1 MTDFEQLK
9 QQIEQYVRT
18 GMTESKRQQLISQAG
33 KIGINPGQLVMLIK
47 NAELELKFATGV
59 SNTEY
64 PTDFGSG
71 FLMETEEPAA
81 ASGFVTETVH
91 ASASPG
97 SGFVTESAAPTAD
110 SEGTQAIIADNAPAP
125 TSTPDASEFTEI
137 KKLDV
142 SGAMSDVYSALHLGR
157 RKVIIKRVKPQFR
170 YNKQYIDLF
179 YKEFDT
185 GYSLENPGIVH
196 FYGKGED
203 ADGPYYYMEFV
214 DGRTL
219 TTFIHV
225 EHNTKEDI
233 INKIV
238 LQLLDALKY
247 MHQKQVFHR
256 DLKPDNIMLTYKGNN
271 VKIIDFG
278 LAAADSLVDNLAKA
292 GTPKYAAPELMNRAM
307 SADQRSDIFSLG
319 VIIIELFTQHSDRR
333 YLHDIPSEK
342 FRAVADKCTMLNPN
356 DRYQSCDEILRVLLA
371 NGSGSNPMPAWLE
384 AKIKEY
390 AADGVITRN
399 ERAVLDKEIIK
410 AGVDKDLAEA
420 IISDEI
426 EKAIARKRKEEL
438 ERRNRLAQT
447 STKLED
453 EGGGG
458 RKFLKTLL
466 LLIVL
471 AAVGTAVYMHFN
483 DGRLPWERQATT
495 SSQDVFARGAIIY
508 TSGNGVNLRKAA
520 SLSKENVI
528 VSLPK
533 NTRLEVIVRDQY
545 DVYAEWVHVKVLD
558 GQYKDKS
565 GFIHKQYLTTVP
577 PVKK

>member
-33 KIGINPGQLVMLIK
+33 RIGINPGQLVMLIK

-59 SNTEY
+59 SNTDY
-64 PTDFGSG
+64 PTDLGSG
-71 FLMETEEPAA
+71 FMMEPE
-81 ASGFVTETVH
+81 
-91 ASASPG
+91 SPG
-97 SGFVTESAAPTAD
+97 SGFIVENDPYAPKD
-110 SEGTQAIIADNAPAP
+110 SEGTQALVAEDAPAP
-125 TSTPDASEFTEI
+125 ALTSAPDSSEFTEI
-137 KKLDV
+137 KKLDDQ
-142 SGAMSDVYSALHLGR
+142 GAMSDVYSALHLGR
-157 RKVIIKRVKPQFR
+157 RKVIIKRIKPQYR
-170 YNKQYIDLF
+170 YNSQYIDLF

-185 GYSLENPGIVH
+185 GYSLENPGVVH

-203 ADGPYYYMEFV
+203 AEGPYYYMEYV

-219 TTFIHV
+219 HDFIHV
-225 EHNTKEDI
+225 EQNTKEDV

-256 DLKPDNIMLTYKGNN
+256 DLKPENIMLTYKGNN

-292 GTPKYAAPELMNRAM
+292 GTPKYAAPELMNRATD
-307 SADQRSDIFSLG
+307 ADQRSDIYALG
-319 VIIIELFTQHSDRR
+319 IIIIEMFTRHPDRR
-333 YLHDIPSEK
+333 YLSQMQSEK
-342 FRAVADKCTMLNPN
+342 FRQVADKCTMLNPN

-371 NGSGSNPMPAWLE
+371 SGNSNPMPPWLE

-399 ERAVLDKEIIK
+399 ERAVLDKEIAK
-410 AGVDKDLAEA
+410 AGVDRDLAEA

-426 EKAIARKRKEEL
+426 EKAISRKRKEEL
-438 ERRNRLAQT
+438 DRRNRMSQT

-458 RKFLKTLL
+458 RKFVKILI

-471 AAVGTAVYMHFN
+471 AAVGTVLYMYYDKGHW
-483 DGRLPWERQATT
+483 PWEQPTT
-495 SSQDVFARGAIIY
+495 SQQGNSNDNYFAPGQIVY
-508 TSGNGVNLRKAA
+508 TTTNVNLRMLADKD
-520 SLSKENVI
+520 SKLLMTVAKNKPVEV
-528 VSLPK
+528 VSDGYFWV
-533 NTRLEVIVRDQY
+533 EVRVDNKRGY
-545 DVYAEWVHVKVLD
+545 MA
-558 GQYKDKS
+558 
-565 GFIHKQYLTTVP
+565 KQYLSHTQT
-577 PVKK
+577 K

>member
-33 KIGINPGQLVMLIK
+33 RIGINPGQLVMLIK

-59 SNTEY
+59 SNTDY
-64 PTDFGSG
+64 PTDLGSG
-71 FLMETEEPAA
+71 FMMEPE
-81 ASGFVTETVH
+81 
-91 ASASPG
+91 SPG
-97 SGFVTESAAPTAD
+97 SGFIVENDPYAPKD
-110 SEGTQAIIADNAPAP
+110 SEGTQALVAEDAPAP
-125 TSTPDASEFTEI
+125 ALTSAPDSSEFTEI
-137 KKLDV
+137 KKLEDQ
-142 SGAMSDVYSALHLGR
+142 GAMSDVYSALHLGR
-157 RKVIIKRVKPQFR
+157 RKVIIKRIKPQYR
-170 YNKQYIDLF
+170 YNSQYIDLF

-185 GYSLENPGIVH
+185 GYSLENPGVVH

-203 ADGPYYYMEFV
+203 AEGPYYYMEYV

-219 TTFIHV
+219 HDFIHV
-225 EHNTKEDI
+225 EQNTKEDV

-256 DLKPDNIMLTYKGNN
+256 DLKPENIMLTYKGNN

-292 GTPKYAAPELMNRAM
+292 GTPKYAAPELMNRATD
-307 SADQRSDIFSLG
+307 ADQRSDIYALG
-319 VIIIELFTQHSDRR
+319 IIIIEMFTRHPDRR
-333 YLHDIPSEK
+333 YLNQMQSEK
-342 FRAVADKCTMLNPN
+342 FRQVADKCTMLNPN

-371 NGSGSNPMPAWLE
+371 SGNSNPMPPWLE

-399 ERAVLDKEIIK
+399 ERAVLDKEIAK
-410 AGVDKDLAEA
+410 AGVDRDLAEA

-426 EKAIARKRKEEL
+426 EKAISRKRKEEL
-438 ERRNRLAQT
+438 DRRNRMSQT

-458 RKFLKTLL
+458 RKFVKILI

-471 AAVGTAVYMHFN
+471 AAVGTVLYMYYDKGHW
-483 DGRLPWERQATT
+483 PWEQPTT
-495 SSQDVFARGAIIY
+495 SQQGNSNDNYFAPGQIVY
-508 TSGNGVNLRKAA
+508 TTTNVNLRMLADKD
-520 SLSKENVI
+520 SKLLMTVAKNKPVEV
-528 VSLPK
+528 VSDGYFWV
-533 NTRLEVIVRDQY
+533 EVRVDNKRGY
-545 DVYAEWVHVKVLD
+545 MA
-558 GQYKDKS
+558 
-565 GFIHKQYLTTVP
+565 KQYLSHTQT
-577 PVKK
+577 K

>member
-33 KIGINPGQLVMLIK
+33 RIGINPGQLVMLIK

-59 SNTEY
+59 SNTDY
-64 PTDFGSG
+64 PTDLGSG
-71 FLMETEEPAA
+71 FMMEPE
-81 ASGFVTETVH
+81 
-91 ASASPG
+91 SPG
-97 SGFVTESAAPTAD
+97 SGFIVESDPYAPKD
-110 SEGTQAIIADNAPAP
+110 SEGTQALVAEDAPAP
-125 TSTPDASEFTEI
+125 ALTSAPDSSEFTEI
-137 KKLDV
+137 KKLEDQ
-142 SGAMSDVYSALHLGR
+142 GAMSDVYSALHLGR
-157 RKVIIKRVKPQFR
+157 RKVIIKRIKPQYR
-170 YNKQYIDLF
+170 YNSQYIDLF

-185 GYSLENPGIVH
+185 GYSLENPGVVH

-203 ADGPYYYMEFV
+203 AEGPYYYMEYV

-219 TTFIHV
+219 HDFIHV
-225 EHNTKEDI
+225 EQNTKEDV

-256 DLKPDNIMLTYKGNN
+256 DLKPENIMLTYKGNN

-292 GTPKYAAPELMNRAM
+292 GTPKYAAPELMNRATD
-307 SADQRSDIFSLG
+307 ADQRSDIYALG
-319 VIIIELFTQHSDRR
+319 IIIIEMFTRHPDRR
-333 YLHDIPSEK
+333 YLSQMQSEK
-342 FRAVADKCTMLNPN
+342 FRQVADKCTMLNPN

-371 NGSGSNPMPAWLE
+371 SGNSNPMPPWLE

-399 ERAVLDKEIIK
+399 ERAVLDKEIAK
-410 AGVDKDLAEA
+410 AGVDRDLAEA

-426 EKAIARKRKEEL
+426 EKAISRKRKEEL
-438 ERRNRLAQT
+438 DRRNRMSQT

-458 RKFLKTLL
+458 RKFVKILI

-471 AAVGTAVYMHFN
+471 AAVGTVLYMYYDKGHW
-483 DGRLPWERQATT
+483 PWEQPTT
-495 SSQDVFARGAIIY
+495 SQQGNSNDNYFAPGQIVY
-508 TSGNGVNLRKAA
+508 TTTNVNLRMLADKD
-520 SLSKENVI
+520 SKLLMTVAKNKPVEV
-528 VSLPK
+528 VSDGYFWV
-533 NTRLEVIVRDQY
+533 EVRVDNKRGY
-545 DVYAEWVHVKVLD
+545 MA
-558 GQYKDKS
+558 
-565 GFIHKQYLTTVP
+565 KQYLSHTQT
-577 PVKK
+577 K

>member
-9 QQIEQYVRT
+9 QHIEQYVRT
-18 GMTESKRQQLISQAG
+18 GMTETKRQQLINQAG

-64 PTDFGSG
+64 PDDLGSG
-71 FLMETEEPAA
+71 FLMEQE
-81 ASGFVTETVH
+81 
-91 ASASPG
+91 SPG
-97 SGFVTESAAPTAD
+97 SGFIAEDDNFKPD
-110 SEGTQAIIADNAPAP
+110 SEDTQAIMAEGAAAPVSA
-125 TSTPDASEFTEI
+125 PDASEFSEI

-157 RKVIIKRVKPQFR
+157 RKVIIKRIKPQYR

-185 GYSLENPGIVH
+185 GYSLENSGIVH

-203 ADGPYYYMEFV
+203 AEGPYYYMEYV

-219 TTFIHV
+219 HDFIHV
-225 EHNTKEDI
+225 EQNTKEDV

-292 GTPKYAAPELMNRAM
+292 GTPKYAAPELMNRATD
-307 SADQRSDIFSLG
+307 ADQRSDIYALG
-319 VIIIELFTQHSDRR
+319 IIIIEMFTQHPDRR
-333 YLHDIPSEK
+333 YLSQLTSEK
-342 FRAVADKCTMLNPN
+342 FRQVADKCTMLNPN

-371 NGSGSNPMPAWLE
+371 SGGNSNPMPPWLE

-399 ERAVLDKEIIK
+399 ERAVLDKEIAK
-410 AGVDKDLAEA
+410 AGVDRDLAEA

-426 EKAIARKRKEEL
+426 EKAISRKRKEEL
-438 ERRNRLAQT
+438 DRRNRLANT
-447 STKLED
+447 ATTLKD

-458 RKFLKTLL
+458 RRFVKILV

-471 AAVGTAVYMHFN
+471 AALGTAAYMYFN
-483 DGRLPWERQATT
+483 DGKLPWEQQPASQQTAQPDDSFSPGQIVYTTT
-495 SSQDVFARGAIIY
+495 S
-508 TSGNGVNLRKAA
+508 VNLRMLA
-520 SLSKENVI
+520 SKESKLLMTV
-528 VSLPK
+528 PK
-533 NTRLEVIVRDQY
+533 NKPVEVISDGY
-545 DVYAEWVHVKVLD
+545 FWVEVKVD
-558 GQYKDKS
+558 NKRGYMA
-565 GFIHKQYLTTVP
+565 KQYLSHTLQQ
-577 PVKK
+577 

>member
-59 SNTEY
+59 SNTDY
-64 PTDFGSG
+64 PTDLGSG
-71 FLMETEEPAA
+71 FMMEQD
-81 ASGFVTETVH
+81 
-91 ASASPG
+91 SPG
-97 SGFVTESAAPTAD
+97 SGFIVEGDPYAPQD
-110 SEGTQAIIADNAPAP
+110 SEGTQALVAEDAPAP
-125 TSTPDASEFTEI
+125 VSANDSSEFSEI
-137 KKLDV
+137 NKLEV

-157 RKVIIKRVKPQFR
+157 RKVIIKRIKPQFR

-185 GYSLENPGIVH
+185 GYSLENPAIVH

-203 ADGPYYYMEFV
+203 AEGPYYYMEYV

-219 TTFIHV
+219 HDFIHV
-225 EHNTKEDI
+225 EQNPKEDI

-256 DLKPDNIMLTYKGNN
+256 DLKPENIMLTYKGNN

-292 GTPKYAAPELMNRAM
+292 GTPKYAAPELMNRATD
-307 SADQRSDIFSLG
+307 ADQRSDIYALG
-319 VIIIELFTQHSDRR
+319 VIIIEMFTQHPDRR
-333 YLHDIPSEK
+333 YLSQVPSEK
-342 FRAVADKCTMLNPN
+342 FRKVADRCTMLNPN
-356 DRYQSCDEILRVLLA
+356 DRYQSCDEILRELLG
-371 NGSGSNPMPAWLE
+371 NGGNSNPMPQWLE

-399 ERAVLDKEIIK
+399 ERAVLDKEIAK
-410 AGVDKDLAEA
+410 AGVDRDLAEA

-426 EKAIARKRKEEL
+426 EKAISRKRKEEL
-438 ERRNRLAQT
+438 DRRNRMSQT
-447 STKLED
+447 STLDD

-458 RKFLKTLL
+458 RKFVKILL
-466 LLIVL
+466 LLIIL
-471 AAVGTAVYMHFN
+471 AALGTVAYMYY
-483 DGRLPWERQATT
+483 DTGRWPWERSAQ
-495 SSQDVFARGAIIY
+495 SSDDGQQQVFARGAIIY
-508 TSGNGVNLRKAA
+508 TSGSGVNLRKSAA
-520 SLSKENVI
+520 LGKENI
-528 VSLPK
+528 IASLPK

-545 DVYAEWVHVKVLD
+545 DIYADWVHVKVLD
-558 GQYKDKS
+558 GQFKDKS
-565 GFIHKQYLTTVP
+565 GFINKEYLTTVP
-577 PVKK
+577 PVKR

>member
-33 KIGINPGQLVMLIK
+33 RIGINPGQLVMLIK

-59 SNTEY
+59 SNTDY
-64 PTDFGSG
+64 PTDLGSG
-71 FLMETEEPAA
+71 FMMEPE
-81 ASGFVTETVH
+81 
-91 ASASPG
+91 SPG
-97 SGFVTESAAPTAD
+97 SGFIVDNDPYAPKD
-110 SEGTQAIIADNAPAP
+110 SEGTQALVAEDAPAP
-125 TSTPDASEFTEI
+125 ALTSAPDSSEFTEI
-137 KKLDV
+137 KKLEDQ
-142 SGAMSDVYSALHLGR
+142 GAMSDVYSALHLGR
-157 RKVIIKRVKPQFR
+157 RKVIIKRIKPQYR
-170 YNKQYIDLF
+170 YNSQYIDLF

-185 GYSLENPGIVH
+185 GYSLENPGVVH

-203 ADGPYYYMEFV
+203 AEGPYYYMEYV

-219 TTFIHV
+219 HDFIHV
-225 EHNTKEDI
+225 EQNTKEDV

-256 DLKPDNIMLTYKGNN
+256 DLKPENIMLTYKGNN

-292 GTPKYAAPELMNRAM
+292 GTPKYAAPELMNRATD
-307 SADQRSDIFSLG
+307 ADQRSDIYALG
-319 VIIIELFTQHSDRR
+319 IIIIEMFTRHPDRR
-333 YLHDIPSEK
+333 YLSQMQSEK
-342 FRAVADKCTMLNPN
+342 FRQVADKCTMLNPN

-371 NGSGSNPMPAWLE
+371 SGNSNPMPPWLE

-399 ERAVLDKEIIK
+399 ERAVLDKEIAK
-410 AGVDKDLAEA
+410 AGVDRDLAEA

-426 EKAIARKRKEEL
+426 EKAISRKRKEEL
-438 ERRNRLAQT
+438 DRRNRLSQT

-458 RKFLKTLL
+458 RKFVKILI

-471 AAVGTAVYMHFN
+471 AAVGTVLYMYYDKGHW
-483 DGRLPWERQATT
+483 PWEQPTT
-495 SSQDVFARGAIIY
+495 SQQGNSNDNYFAPGQIVY
-508 TSGNGVNLRKAA
+508 TTTNVNLRMLADKD
-520 SLSKENVI
+520 SKLLMTVAKNKPVEV
-528 VSLPK
+528 VSDGYFWV
-533 NTRLEVIVRDQY
+533 EVRVDNKRGY
-545 DVYAEWVHVKVLD
+545 MA
-558 GQYKDKS
+558 
-565 GFIHKQYLTTVP
+565 KQYLSHTQT
-577 PVKK
+577 K

>member
-59 SNTEY
+59 SNTAY
-64 PTDFGSG
+64 PEDLGSG
-71 FLMETEEPAA
+71 FLMEQE
-81 ASGFVTETVH
+81 
-91 ASASPG
+91 SPG
-97 SGFVTESAAPTAD
+97 SGFITDDYAPAD
-110 SEGTQAIIADNAPAP
+110 TEGTQAIMSETAQPPA
-125 TSTPDASEFTEI
+125 TTPDASEFTEI
-137 KKLDV
+137 KKLEDQ
-142 SGAMSDVYSALHLGR
+142 GAMSDVYSALHLGR
-157 RKVIIKRVKPQFR
+157 RKVIIKRIKPQYR
-170 YNKQYIDLF
+170 YNNQYIDLF

-185 GYSLENPGIVH
+185 GYSLENPGVVH

-203 ADGPYYYMEFV
+203 AEGPYYYMEYV

-219 TTFIHV
+219 HDFIHV
-225 EHNTKEDI
+225 EQNTKEEI

-256 DLKPDNIMLTYKGNN
+256 DLKPENIMLTYKGNN

-292 GTPKYAAPELMNRAM
+292 GTPKYAAPELMNRATD
-307 SADQRSDIFSLG
+307 ADQRSDIYALG
-319 VIIIELFTQHSDRR
+319 IIIIEMFTQHPDRR
-333 YLHDIPSEK
+333 YLSQMQSDK
-342 FRAVADKCTMLNPN
+342 FRQVADKCTMLNPN

-371 NGSGSNPMPAWLE
+371 SGNNNPMPPWLE

-399 ERAVLDKEIIK
+399 ERAVLDKEIAK
-410 AGVDKDLAEA
+410 AGVDRDLAEA

-426 EKAIARKRKEEL
+426 EKAISRKRKEEL
-438 ERRNRLAQT
+438 DRRNRLAQAST
-447 STKLED
+447 TKLED

-458 RKFLKTLL
+458 RKFVKILI

-471 AAVGTAVYMHFN
+471 AALGTVGYMYYNTGHW
-483 DGRLPWERQATT
+483 PWEQTSTSQQGGDSPDDYFAPGQIVYTT
-495 SSQDVFARGAIIY
+495 
-508 TSGNGVNLRKAA
+508 TNVNLRMLADKE
-520 SLSKENVI
+520 SKLLMTVAKNKPVEV
-528 VSLPK
+528 VSDGYFWV
-533 NTRLEVIVRDQY
+533 EVRVDNKRGY
-545 DVYAEWVHVKVLD
+545 MA
-558 GQYKDKS
+558 
-565 GFIHKQYLTTVP
+565 KQYLSHTQT
-577 PVKK
+577 K

>member
-33 KIGINPGQLVMLIK
+33 RIGINPGQLVMLIK

-59 SNTEY
+59 SNNDY
-64 PTDFGSG
+64 PTDLGSG
-71 FLMETEEPAA
+71 FMMEPE
-81 ASGFVTETVH
+81 
-91 ASASPG
+91 SPG
-97 SGFVTESAAPTAD
+97 SGFIVENDPYAPKD
-110 SEGTQAIIADNAPAP
+110 SEGTQALVAEDAPAP

-137 KKLDV
+137 KKLDEQ
-142 SGAMSDVYSALHLGR
+142 GAMSDVYSALHLGR
-157 RKVIIKRVKPQFR
+157 RKVIIKRIKPQYR
-170 YNKQYIDLF
+170 YNSQYIDLF

-185 GYSLENPGIVH
+185 GYSLENPGVVH

-203 ADGPYYYMEFV
+203 AEGPYYYMEYV

-219 TTFIHV
+219 HDFIHV
-225 EHNTKEDI
+225 EQNTKEDI

-256 DLKPDNIMLTYKGNN
+256 DLKPENIMLTYKGNN

-292 GTPKYAAPELMNRAM
+292 GTPKYAAPELMNRATD
-307 SADQRSDIFSLG
+307 ADQRSDIYALG
-319 VIIIELFTQHSDRR
+319 VIIIEMFTQHPDRR
-333 YLHDIPSEK
+333 YLSQIQSEK
-342 FRAVADKCTMLNPN
+342 YRQVADKCTMLNPN

-371 NGSGSNPMPAWLE
+371 AGNSNPMPPWLE

-399 ERAVLDKEIIK
+399 ERAVLDKEIAK
-410 AGVDKDLAEA
+410 AGVDRDLAEA

-426 EKAIARKRKEEL
+426 EKAISRKRKEEL
-438 ERRNRLAQT
+438 DRRNRLAKT
-447 STKLED
+447 SATTLED

-458 RKFLKTLL
+458 KFIKI
-466 LLIVL
+466 LIILIIL
-471 AAVGTAVYMHFN
+471 AALGTVAYMRYN
-483 DGRLPWERQATT
+483 SGQWPWGGN
-495 SSQDVFARGAIIY
+495 SSTQTESQQDVYPRGAIIY
-508 TSGNGVNLRKAA
+508 TNGSGVNLREGA
-520 SLSKENVI
+520 SLGSKI
-528 VSLPK
+528 IISLPK
-533 NTRLEVIVRDQY
+533 NTCLEVIVRDQN
-545 DVYAEWVHVKVLD
+545 DVYKDWVHVKVMD
-558 GQYKDKS
+558 GQYKGKS
-565 GFIHKQYLTTVP
+565 GFISKQYLTTVP

>member
-18 GMTESKRQQLISQAG
+18 GMTEVKRQQLIAQAG
-33 KIGINPGQLVMLIK
+33 RIGINPGQLVMLIK

-64 PTDFGSG
+64 PSDFGSG
-71 FLMETEEPAA
+71 FLMAEETPAG
-81 ASGFVTETVH
+81 SGFVSDT
-91 ASASPG
+91 PG
-97 SGFVTESAAPTAD
+97 SGFVSDNYAQPD
-110 SEGTQAIIADNAPAP
+110 SECTQAIMVDNVPVP
-125 TSTPDASEFTEI
+125 TTTPDASEFTEI

-157 RKVIIKRVKPQFR
+157 RKVIIKRIKPQYR
-170 YNKQYIDLF
+170 YNNQYIELF

-203 ADGPYYYMEFV
+203 AEGPYYYMEYV

-219 TTFIHV
+219 HDFIHV
-225 EHNTKEDI
+225 EQNDKEDV

-256 DLKPDNIMLTYKGNN
+256 DLKPDNIMLTYKGDN

-292 GTPKYAAPELMNRAM
+292 GTPKYAAPELMNRAT

-319 VIIIELFTQHSDRR
+319 VIIVEMFTKHSDRR
-333 YLHDIPSEK
+333 YLHEIPNEK
-342 FRAVADKCTMLNPN
+342 YRAVADKCTMLNPD

-371 NGSGSNPMPAWLE
+371 GGGNSNPMPPWLE

-399 ERAVLDKEIIK
+399 ERAVLDKEIAK
-410 AGVDKDLAEA
+410 AGVDRDLADA
-420 IISDEI
+420 VISDEV
-426 EKAIARKRKEEL
+426 EKAIARRRKEEL
-438 ERRNRLAQT
+438 DRRNRLAQT
-447 STKLED
+447 STNLKD
-453 EGGGG
+453 EGSG
-458 RKFLKTLL
+458 RRFIKTLL
-466 LLIVL
+466 LLIIL
-471 AAVGTAVYMHFN
+471 AALTTAAYMHFN
-483 DGRLPWERQATT
+483 DGYLPWESAPKHSVSTNQE
-495 SSQDVFARGAIIY
+495 VFARGSIAY
-508 TSGNGVNLRKAA
+508 TTGSDVRLRKDAYINDNNIIA
-520 SLSKENVI
+520 H
-528 VSLPK
+528 LPK
-533 NTRLEVIVRDQY
+533 NTQLEVVVRDQY
-545 DVYAEWVHVKVLD
+545 DIYAEWVHVKVLN
-558 GQYKDKS
+558 GQYS
-565 GFIHKQYLTTVP
+565 GKEGFVHKQYLTSVP
-577 PVKK
+577 PVKR

>member
-33 KIGINPGQLVMLIK
+33 RIGINPGQLVMLIK

-59 SNTEY
+59 SNTDY
-64 PTDFGSG
+64 PTDLGSG
-71 FLMETEEPAA
+71 FMMEPE
-81 ASGFVTETVH
+81 
-91 ASASPG
+91 SPG
-97 SGFVTESAAPTAD
+97 SGFIVENDPYAPKD
-110 SEGTQAIIADNAPAP
+110 SEGTQALVAEDAPAP
-125 TSTPDASEFTEI
+125 ALTSAPDSSEFTEI
-137 KKLDV
+137 KKLEDQ
-142 SGAMSDVYSALHLGR
+142 GAMSDVYSALHLGR
-157 RKVIIKRVKPQFR
+157 RKVIIKRIKPQYR
-170 YNKQYIDLF
+170 YNSQYIDLF

-185 GYSLENPGIVH
+185 GYSLENPGVVH

-203 ADGPYYYMEFV
+203 AEGPYYYMEYV

-219 TTFIHV
+219 HDFIHV
-225 EHNTKEDI
+225 EQNTKEDV

-256 DLKPDNIMLTYKGNN
+256 DLKPENIMLTYKGNN

-292 GTPKYAAPELMNRAM
+292 GTPKYAAPELMNRATD
-307 SADQRSDIFSLG
+307 ADQRSDIYALG
-319 VIIIELFTQHSDRR
+319 IIIIEMFTRHPDRR
-333 YLHDIPSEK
+333 YLSQMQSEK
-342 FRAVADKCTMLNPN
+342 FRQVADKCTMLNPN

-371 NGSGSNPMPAWLE
+371 SGNSNPMPPWLE

-399 ERAVLDKEIIK
+399 ERAVLDKEIAK
-410 AGVDKDLAEA
+410 AGVDRDLAEA

-426 EKAIARKRKEEL
+426 EKAISRKRKEEL
-438 ERRNRLAQT
+438 DRRNRLSQT

-458 RKFLKTLL
+458 RKFVKILI

-471 AAVGTAVYMHFN
+471 AAVGTVLYMYYDKGHW
-483 DGRLPWERQATT
+483 PWEQPTT
-495 SSQDVFARGAIIY
+495 SQQGNSNDNYFAPGQIVY
-508 TSGNGVNLRKAA
+508 TTTNVNLRMLADKD
-520 SLSKENVI
+520 SKLLMTVAKNKPVEV
-528 VSLPK
+528 VSDGYFWV
-533 NTRLEVIVRDQY
+533 EVRVDNKRGY
-545 DVYAEWVHVKVLD
+545 MA
-558 GQYKDKS
+558 
-565 GFIHKQYLTTVP
+565 KQYLSHTQT
-577 PVKK
+577 K

>member
-9 QQIEQYVRT
+9 QHIEQYVRT
-18 GMTESKRQQLISQAG
+18 GMTETKRQQLINQAG

-64 PTDFGSG
+64 PDDLGSG
-71 FLMETEEPAA
+71 FLMEQE
-81 ASGFVTETVH
+81 
-91 ASASPG
+91 SPG
-97 SGFVTESAAPTAD
+97 SGFIAEDDNFKPD
-110 SEGTQAIIADNAPAP
+110 SEDTQAIMAEGVAAPVSA
-125 TSTPDASEFTEI
+125 PDASEFSEI

-157 RKVIIKRVKPQFR
+157 RKVIIKRIKPQYR

-185 GYSLENPGIVH
+185 GYSLENSGIVH

-203 ADGPYYYMEFV
+203 AEGPYYYMEYV

-219 TTFIHV
+219 HDFIHV
-225 EHNTKEDI
+225 EQNTKEDV

-292 GTPKYAAPELMNRAM
+292 GTPKYAAPELMNRATD
-307 SADQRSDIFSLG
+307 ADQRSDIYALG
-319 VIIIELFTQHSDRR
+319 IIIIEMFTQHPDRR
-333 YLHDIPSEK
+333 YLSQLTSEK
-342 FRAVADKCTMLNPN
+342 FRQVADKCTMLNPN

-371 NGSGSNPMPAWLE
+371 SGGNSNPMPQWLE

-399 ERAVLDKEIIK
+399 ERAVLDKEIAK
-410 AGVDKDLAEA
+410 AGVDRDLAEA

-426 EKAIARKRKEEL
+426 EKAISRKRKEEL
-438 ERRNRLAQT
+438 DRRNRLANT
-447 STKLED
+447 ATTLKD

-458 RKFLKTLL
+458 RRFVKILV

-471 AAVGTAVYMHFN
+471 AALGTAAYMYFN
-483 DGRLPWERQATT
+483 DGKLPWEQQPASQQTAQPDDSFLPGQIVYTTT
-495 SSQDVFARGAIIY
+495 S
-508 TSGNGVNLRKAA
+508 VNLRMLA
-520 SLSKENVI
+520 SKESKLLMTV
-528 VSLPK
+528 PK
-533 NTRLEVIVRDQY
+533 NKPVEVISDGY
-545 DVYAEWVHVKVLD
+545 FWVEVKVD
-558 GQYKDKS
+558 NKRGYMA
-565 GFIHKQYLTTVP
+565 KQYLSHTLQQ
-577 PVKK
+577 

>member
-18 GMTESKRQQLISQAG
+18 GMTETKRQQLINQAG

-64 PTDFGSG
+64 PDDLGSG
-71 FLMETEEPAA
+71 FLMEQE
-81 ASGFVTETVH
+81 
-91 ASASPG
+91 SPG
-97 SGFVTESAAPTAD
+97 SGFIAEDDNFKPD
-110 SEGTQAIIADNAPAP
+110 SEDTQAIMAEGVAAPVSA
-125 TSTPDASEFTEI
+125 PDASEFSEI

-157 RKVIIKRVKPQFR
+157 RKVIIKRIKPQYR

-185 GYSLENPGIVH
+185 GYSLENSGIVH

-203 ADGPYYYMEFV
+203 AEGPYYYMEYV

-219 TTFIHV
+219 HDFIHV
-225 EHNTKEDI
+225 EQNTKEDV

-292 GTPKYAAPELMNRAM
+292 GTPKYAAPELMNRATD
-307 SADQRSDIFSLG
+307 ADQRSDIYALG
-319 VIIIELFTQHSDRR
+319 IIIIEMFTQHPDRR
-333 YLHDIPSEK
+333 YLSQLTSEK
-342 FRAVADKCTMLNPN
+342 FRQVADKCTMLNPN

-371 NGSGSNPMPAWLE
+371 SGGNSNPMPPWLE

-399 ERAVLDKEIIK
+399 ERAVLDKEIAK
-410 AGVDKDLAEA
+410 AGVDRDLAEA

-426 EKAIARKRKEEL
+426 EKAISRKRKEEL
-438 ERRNRLAQT
+438 DRRNRLANT
-447 STKLED
+447 ATTLKD

-458 RKFLKTLL
+458 RRFVKILV

-471 AAVGTAVYMHFN
+471 AALGTAAYMYFN
-483 DGRLPWERQATT
+483 DGKLPWEQQPASQQTAQPDDSFSPGQIVYTTT
-495 SSQDVFARGAIIY
+495 S
-508 TSGNGVNLRKAA
+508 VNLRMLA
-520 SLSKENVI
+520 SKESKLLMTV
-528 VSLPK
+528 PK
-533 NTRLEVIVRDQY
+533 NKPVEVISDGY
-545 DVYAEWVHVKVLD
+545 FWVEVKVD
-558 GQYKDKS
+558 NKRGYMA
-565 GFIHKQYLTTVP
+565 KQYLSHTLQQ
-577 PVKK
+577 

>member
-33 KIGINPGQLVMLIK
+33 RIGINPGQLVMLIK

-59 SNTEY
+59 SNTDY
-64 PTDFGSG
+64 PTDLGSG
-71 FLMETEEPAA
+71 FMMEPE
-81 ASGFVTETVH
+81 
-91 ASASPG
+91 SPG
-97 SGFVTESAAPTAD
+97 SGFIVENDPYAPKD
-110 SEGTQAIIADNAPAP
+110 SEGTQALVAEDAPAP
-125 TSTPDASEFTEI
+125 ALTSAPDSSEFTEI
-137 KKLDV
+137 KKLEDQ
-142 SGAMSDVYSALHLGR
+142 GAMSDVYSALHLGR
-157 RKVIIKRVKPQFR
+157 RKVIIKRIKPQYR
-170 YNKQYIDLF
+170 YNSQYIDLF

-185 GYSLENPGIVH
+185 GYSLENPGVVH

-203 ADGPYYYMEFV
+203 AEGPYYYMEYV

-219 TTFIHV
+219 HDFIHV
-225 EHNTKEDI
+225 EQNTKEDV

-256 DLKPDNIMLTYKGNN
+256 DLKPENIMLTYKGNN

-292 GTPKYAAPELMNRAM
+292 GTPKYAAPELMNRATD
-307 SADQRSDIFSLG
+307 ADQRSDIYALG
-319 VIIIELFTQHSDRR
+319 IIIIEMFTRHPDRR
-333 YLHDIPSEK
+333 YLSQMQSEK
-342 FRAVADKCTMLNPN
+342 FRQVADKCTMLNPN

-371 NGSGSNPMPAWLE
+371 SGNSNPMPPWLE

-399 ERAVLDKEIIK
+399 ERAVLDKEIAK
-410 AGVDKDLAEA
+410 AGVDRDLAEA

-426 EKAIARKRKEEL
+426 EKAISRKRKEEL
-438 ERRNRLAQT
+438 DRRNRMSQT

-458 RKFLKTLL
+458 RKFVKILI

-471 AAVGTAVYMHFN
+471 AAVGTVLYMYYDKGHW
-483 DGRLPWERQATT
+483 PWEQPTT
-495 SSQDVFARGAIIY
+495 SQQGNSNDNYFAPGQIVY
-508 TSGNGVNLRKAA
+508 TTTNVNLRMLADKD
-520 SLSKENVI
+520 SKLLMTVAKNKPVEV
-528 VSLPK
+528 VSDGYFWV
-533 NTRLEVIVRDQY
+533 EVRVDNKRGY
-545 DVYAEWVHVKVLD
+545 MA
-558 GQYKDKS
+558 
-565 GFIHKQYLTTVP
+565 KQYLSHTQT
-577 PVKK
+577 K

>member
-1 MTDFEQLK
+1 
-9 QQIEQYVRT
+9 
-18 GMTESKRQQLISQAG
+18 MTETKRQQLINQAG

-64 PTDFGSG
+64 PDDLGSG
-71 FLMETEEPAA
+71 FLMEQE
-81 ASGFVTETVH
+81 
-91 ASASPG
+91 SPG
-97 SGFVTESAAPTAD
+97 SGFIAEDDNFKPD
-110 SEGTQAIIADNAPAP
+110 SEDTQAIMAEGAAAPVSA
-125 TSTPDASEFTEI
+125 PDASEFSEI

-157 RKVIIKRVKPQFR
+157 RKVIIKRIKPQYR

-185 GYSLENPGIVH
+185 GYSLENSGIVH

-203 ADGPYYYMEFV
+203 AEGPYYYMEYV

-219 TTFIHV
+219 HDFIHV
-225 EHNTKEDI
+225 EQNTKEDV

-292 GTPKYAAPELMNRAM
+292 GTPKYAAPELMNRATD
-307 SADQRSDIFSLG
+307 ADQRSDIYALG
-319 VIIIELFTQHSDRR
+319 IIIIEMFTQHPDRR
-333 YLHDIPSEK
+333 YLSQLTSEK
-342 FRAVADKCTMLNPN
+342 FRQVADKCTMLNPN

-371 NGSGSNPMPAWLE
+371 SGGNSNPMPPWLE

-399 ERAVLDKEIIK
+399 ERAVLDKEIAK
-410 AGVDKDLAEA
+410 AGVDRDLAEA

-426 EKAIARKRKEEL
+426 EKAISRKRKEEL
-438 ERRNRLAQT
+438 DRRNRLANT
-447 STKLED
+447 ATTLKD

-458 RKFLKTLL
+458 RRFVKILV

-471 AAVGTAVYMHFN
+471 AALGTAAYMYFN
-483 DGRLPWERQATT
+483 DGKLPWEQQPASQQTAQPDDSFSPGQIVYTTT
-495 SSQDVFARGAIIY
+495 S
-508 TSGNGVNLRKAA
+508 VNLRMLA
-520 SLSKENVI
+520 SKESKLLMTV
-528 VSLPK
+528 PK
-533 NTRLEVIVRDQY
+533 NKPVEVISDGY
-545 DVYAEWVHVKVLD
+545 FWVEVKVD
-558 GQYKDKS
+558 NKRGYMA
-565 GFIHKQYLTTVP
+565 KQYLSHTLQQ
-577 PVKK
+577 

>member
-9 QQIEQYVRT
+9 QHIEQYVRT
-18 GMTESKRQQLISQAG
+18 GMTETKRQQLISQAG

-64 PTDFGSG
+64 PDDLGSG
-71 FLMETEEPAA
+71 FLMEQE
-81 ASGFVTETVH
+81 
-91 ASASPG
+91 SPG
-97 SGFVTESAAPTAD
+97 SGFVTEEDNFKPD
-110 SEGTQAIIADNAPAP
+110 SEDTQAIMSEEAAAPV
-125 TSTPDASEFTEI
+125 STPDVSEFSEI

-142 SGAMSDVYSALHLGR
+142 AGAMSDVYSALHLGR
-157 RKVIIKRVKPQFR
+157 RKVIIKRIKPQYR

-203 ADGPYYYMEFV
+203 ADGPYYYMEYV

-219 TTFIHV
+219 HDFIHV
-225 EHNTKEDI
+225 EQNTKEDV

-292 GTPKYAAPELMNRAM
+292 GTPKYAAPELMNRATDV
-307 SADQRSDIFSLG
+307 DQRSDIYALG
-319 VIIIELFTQHSDRR
+319 IIIIEMFTQHPDRR
-333 YLHDIPSEK
+333 YLSQLPSEK
-342 FRAVADKCTMLNPN
+342 FRQVADKCTMLNPN

-371 NGSGSNPMPAWLE
+371 SGGNSNPMPQWLE

-399 ERAVLDKEIIK
+399 ERAVLDKEIAK
-410 AGVDKDLAEA
+410 AGVDRDLAEA

-438 ERRNRLAQT
+438 DRRNRLAQT
-447 STKLED
+447 ATKLED

-458 RKFLKTLL
+458 GRKFVKILV
-466 LLIVL
+466 LLIIL
-471 AAVGTAVYMHFN
+471 AALGTYMHFN
-483 DGRLPWERQATT
+483 DGKYPWEGRSTT
-495 SSQDVFARGAIIY
+495 QQTNSPQEVFARGSIAY
-508 TSGNGVNLRKAA
+508 TTGNNVNLRSSAFISNDNVLA
-520 SLSKENVI
+520 SLA
-528 VSLPK
+528 K
-533 NTRLEVIVRDQY
+533 NTRVEVIVRNQT

-558 GQYKDKS
+558 GQHKDKVGYVS
-565 GFIHKQYLTTVP
+565 KSYLTTMP
-577 PVKK
+577 PVHR

>member
-33 KIGINPGQLVMLIK
+33 RIGINPGQLVMLIK

-59 SNTEY
+59 SNTDY
-64 PTDFGSG
+64 PTDLGSG
-71 FLMETEEPAA
+71 FMMEPE
-81 ASGFVTETVH
+81 
-91 ASASPG
+91 SPG
-97 SGFVTESAAPTAD
+97 SGFIVENDPYAPKD
-110 SEGTQAIIADNAPAP
+110 SEGTQALVAEDAPAP
-125 TSTPDASEFTEI
+125 ALTSAPDSSEFTEI
-137 KKLDV
+137 KKLEDQ
-142 SGAMSDVYSALHLGR
+142 GAMSDVYSALHLGR
-157 RKVIIKRVKPQFR
+157 RKVIIKRIKPQYR
-170 YNKQYIDLF
+170 YNSQYIDLF

-185 GYSLENPGIVH
+185 GYSLENPGVVH

-203 ADGPYYYMEFV
+203 AEGPYYYMEYV

-219 TTFIHV
+219 HDFIHV
-225 EHNTKEDI
+225 EQNTKEDV

-256 DLKPDNIMLTYKGNN
+256 DLKPENIMLTYKGNN

-292 GTPKYAAPELMNRAM
+292 GTPKYAAPELMNRATD
-307 SADQRSDIFSLG
+307 ADQRSDIYALG
-319 VIIIELFTQHSDRR
+319 IIIIEMFTRHPDRR
-333 YLHDIPSEK
+333 YLSQMQSEK
-342 FRAVADKCTMLNPN
+342 FRQVADKCTMLNPN

-371 NGSGSNPMPAWLE
+371 SGNSNPMPPWLE

-399 ERAVLDKEIIK
+399 ERAVLDKEIAK
-410 AGVDKDLAEA
+410 AGVDRDLAEA

-426 EKAIARKRKEEL
+426 EKAISRKRKEEL
-438 ERRNRLAQT
+438 DRRNRMSQT

-458 RKFLKTLL
+458 RKFVKILI

-471 AAVGTAVYMHFN
+471 AAVGTVLYMYYDKGHW
-483 DGRLPWERQATT
+483 PWEQPTT
-495 SSQDVFARGAIIY
+495 SQQGNSNDNYFAPGQIIY
-508 TSGNGVNLRKAA
+508 TTTNVNLRMLADKD
-520 SLSKENVI
+520 SKLLMTVAKNKPVEV
-528 VSLPK
+528 VSDGYFWV
-533 NTRLEVIVRDQY
+533 EVRVDNKRGY
-545 DVYAEWVHVKVLD
+545 MA
-558 GQYKDKS
+558 
-565 GFIHKQYLTTVP
+565 KQYLSHTQT
-577 PVKK
+577 K

>member
-33 KIGINPGQLVMLIK
+33 RIGINPGQLVMLIK

-59 SNTEY
+59 SNTDY
-64 PTDFGSG
+64 PTDLGSG
-71 FLMETEEPAA
+71 FMMEPE
-81 ASGFVTETVH
+81 
-91 ASASPG
+91 SPG
-97 SGFVTESAAPTAD
+97 SGFIVENDPYAPKD
-110 SEGTQAIIADNAPAP
+110 SEGTQALVAEDAPAP
-125 TSTPDASEFTEI
+125 ALTSAPDSSEFTEI
-137 KKLDV
+137 KKLEDQ
-142 SGAMSDVYSALHLGR
+142 GAMSDVYSALHLGR
-157 RKVIIKRVKPQFR
+157 RKVIIKRIKPQYR
-170 YNKQYIDLF
+170 YNSQYIDLF

-185 GYSLENPGIVH
+185 GYSLENPGVVH

-203 ADGPYYYMEFV
+203 AEGPYYYMEYV

-219 TTFIHV
+219 HDFIHV
-225 EHNTKEDI
+225 EQNTKEDV

-256 DLKPDNIMLTYKGNN
+256 DLKPENIMLTYKGNN

-292 GTPKYAAPELMNRAM
+292 GTPKYAAPELMNRATD
-307 SADQRSDIFSLG
+307 ADQRSDIYALG
-319 VIIIELFTQHSDRR
+319 IIIIEMFTRHPDRR
-333 YLHDIPSEK
+333 YLSQMQSEK
-342 FRAVADKCTMLNPN
+342 FRQVADKCTMLNPN

-371 NGSGSNPMPAWLE
+371 SGNSNPMPPWLE

-399 ERAVLDKEIIK
+399 ERAVLDKEIAK
-410 AGVDKDLAEA
+410 AGVDRDLAEA

-426 EKAIARKRKEEL
+426 EKAISRKRKEEL
-438 ERRNRLAQT
+438 DRRNRMSQT

-458 RKFLKTLL
+458 RKFVKILL

-471 AAVGTAVYMHFN
+471 AAVGTVLYMYYDKGHW
-483 DGRLPWERQATT
+483 PWEQPTT
-495 SSQDVFARGAIIY
+495 SQQGNSNDNYFAPGQIVY
-508 TSGNGVNLRKAA
+508 TTTNVNLRMLADKD
-520 SLSKENVI
+520 SKLLMTVAKNKPVEV
-528 VSLPK
+528 VSDGYFWV
-533 NTRLEVIVRDQY
+533 EVRVDNKRGY
-545 DVYAEWVHVKVLD
+545 MA
-558 GQYKDKS
+558 
-565 GFIHKQYLTTVP
+565 KQYLSHTQT
-577 PVKK
+577 K

>member
-33 KIGINPGQLVMLIK
+33 RIGINPGQLVMLIK

-59 SNTEY
+59 SNTDY
-64 PTDFGSG
+64 PTDLGSG
-71 FLMETEEPAA
+71 FMMEPE
-81 ASGFVTETVH
+81 
-91 ASASPG
+91 SPG
-97 SGFVTESAAPTAD
+97 SGFIVENDSYAPKD
-110 SEGTQAIIADNAPAP
+110 SEGTQALVAEDAPAP
-125 TSTPDASEFTEI
+125 ALTSAPDSSEFTEI
-137 KKLDV
+137 KKLEDQ
-142 SGAMSDVYSALHLGR
+142 GAMSDVYSALHLGR
-157 RKVIIKRVKPQFR
+157 RKVIIKRIKPQYR
-170 YNKQYIDLF
+170 YNSQYIDLF

-185 GYSLENPGIVH
+185 GYSLENPGVVH

-203 ADGPYYYMEFV
+203 AEGPYYYMEYV

-219 TTFIHV
+219 HDFIHV
-225 EHNTKEDI
+225 EQNTKEDV

-256 DLKPDNIMLTYKGNN
+256 DLKPENIMLTYKGNN

-292 GTPKYAAPELMNRAM
+292 GTPKYAAPELMNRATD
-307 SADQRSDIFSLG
+307 ADQRSDIYALG
-319 VIIIELFTQHSDRR
+319 IIIIEMFTRHPDRR
-333 YLHDIPSEK
+333 YLNQIQSEK
-342 FRAVADKCTMLNPN
+342 FRQVADKCTMLNPN

-371 NGSGSNPMPAWLE
+371 SGNSNPMPPWLE

-399 ERAVLDKEIIK
+399 ERAVLDKEIAK
-410 AGVDKDLAEA
+410 AGVDRDLAEA

-426 EKAIARKRKEEL
+426 EKAISRKRKEEL
-438 ERRNRLAQT
+438 DRRNRLSQT

-458 RKFLKTLL
+458 RKFVKILI

-471 AAVGTAVYMHFN
+471 AAVGTVLYMYYDKGHW
-483 DGRLPWERQATT
+483 PWEQPTT
-495 SSQDVFARGAIIY
+495 SQQGNSNDNYFAPGQIVY
-508 TSGNGVNLRKAA
+508 TTTNVNLRMLADKD
-520 SLSKENVI
+520 SKLLMTVAKNKPVEV
-528 VSLPK
+528 VSDGYFWV
-533 NTRLEVIVRDQY
+533 EVRVDNKRGY
-545 DVYAEWVHVKVLD
+545 MA
-558 GQYKDKS
+558 
-565 GFIHKQYLTTVP
+565 KQYLSHTQT
-577 PVKK
+577 K

>member
-33 KIGINPGQLVMLIK
+33 RIGINPGQLVMLIK

-59 SNTEY
+59 SNTDY
-64 PTDFGSG
+64 PTDLGSG
-71 FLMETEEPAA
+71 FMMEPE
-81 ASGFVTETVH
+81 
-91 ASASPG
+91 SPG
-97 SGFVTESAAPTAD
+97 SGFIVENDPYAPKD
-110 SEGTQAIIADNAPAP
+110 SEGTQALVAEDAPAP
-125 TSTPDASEFTEI
+125 ALTSAPDSSEFTEI
-137 KKLDV
+137 KKLEGQ
-142 SGAMSDVYSALHLGR
+142 GAMSDVYSALHLGR
-157 RKVIIKRVKPQFR
+157 RKVIIKRIKPQYR
-170 YNKQYIDLF
+170 YNSQYIDLF

-185 GYSLENPGIVH
+185 GYSLENPGVVH

-203 ADGPYYYMEFV
+203 AEGPYYYMEYV

-219 TTFIHV
+219 HDFIHV
-225 EHNTKEDI
+225 EQNTKEDV

-256 DLKPDNIMLTYKGNN
+256 DLKPENIMLTYKGNN

-292 GTPKYAAPELMNRAM
+292 GTPKYAAPELMNRATD
-307 SADQRSDIFSLG
+307 ADQRSDIYALG
-319 VIIIELFTQHSDRR
+319 IIIIEMFTRHPDRR
-333 YLHDIPSEK
+333 YLNQMQSEK
-342 FRAVADKCTMLNPN
+342 FRQVADKCTMLNPN

-371 NGSGSNPMPAWLE
+371 SGNSNPMPPWLE

-399 ERAVLDKEIIK
+399 ERAVLDKEIAK
-410 AGVDKDLAEA
+410 AGVDRDLAEA

-426 EKAIARKRKEEL
+426 EKAISRKRKEEL
-438 ERRNRLAQT
+438 DRRNRMSQT

-458 RKFLKTLL
+458 RKFVKILI

-471 AAVGTAVYMHFN
+471 AAVGTVLYMYYDKGHW
-483 DGRLPWERQATT
+483 PWEQATT
-495 SSQDVFARGAIIY
+495 SQQGNSNDNYFAPGQIVY
-508 TSGNGVNLRKAA
+508 TTTNVNLRMLADKD
-520 SLSKENVI
+520 SKLLMTVAKNKPVEV
-528 VSLPK
+528 VSDGYFWV
-533 NTRLEVIVRDQY
+533 EVRVDNKRGY
-545 DVYAEWVHVKVLD
+545 MA
-558 GQYKDKS
+558 
-565 GFIHKQYLTTVP
+565 KQYLSHTQT
-577 PVKK
+577 K

>member
-33 KIGINPGQLVMLIK
+33 RIGINPGQLVMLIK

-59 SNTEY
+59 SNTDY
-64 PTDFGSG
+64 PTDLGSG
-71 FLMETEEPAA
+71 FMMEPE
-81 ASGFVTETVH
+81 
-91 ASASPG
+91 SPG
-97 SGFVTESAAPTAD
+97 SGFIVDNDPYAPKD
-110 SEGTQAIIADNAPAP
+110 SEGTQALVAEDAPAP
-125 TSTPDASEFTEI
+125 ALTSAPDSSEFTEI
-137 KKLDV
+137 KKLEDQ
-142 SGAMSDVYSALHLGR
+142 GAMSDVYSALHLGR
-157 RKVIIKRVKPQFR
+157 RKVIIKRIKPQYR
-170 YNKQYIDLF
+170 YNSQYIDLF

-185 GYSLENPGIVH
+185 GYSLENPGVVH

-203 ADGPYYYMEFV
+203 AEGPYYYMEYV

-219 TTFIHV
+219 HDFIHV
-225 EHNTKEDI
+225 EQNTKEDV

-256 DLKPDNIMLTYKGNN
+256 DLKPENIMLTYKGNN

-292 GTPKYAAPELMNRAM
+292 GTPKYAAPELMNRATD
-307 SADQRSDIFSLG
+307 ADQRSDIYALG
-319 VIIIELFTQHSDRR
+319 IIIIEMFTRHPDRR
-333 YLHDIPSEK
+333 YLSQIQSEK
-342 FRAVADKCTMLNPN
+342 FRQVADKCTMLNPN

-371 NGSGSNPMPAWLE
+371 SGNSNPMPPWLE

-399 ERAVLDKEIIK
+399 ERAVLDKEIAK
-410 AGVDKDLAEA
+410 AGVDRDLAEA

-426 EKAIARKRKEEL
+426 EKAISRKRKEEL
-438 ERRNRLAQT
+438 DRRNRMSQT

-458 RKFLKTLL
+458 RKFVKILI

-471 AAVGTAVYMHFN
+471 AAVGTVLYMYYDKGHW
-483 DGRLPWERQATT
+483 PWEQPTT
-495 SSQDVFARGAIIY
+495 SQQGNSNDNYFAPGQIVY
-508 TSGNGVNLRKAA
+508 TTTNVNLRMLADKD
-520 SLSKENVI
+520 SKLLMTVAKNKPVEV
-528 VSLPK
+528 VSDGYFWV
-533 NTRLEVIVRDQY
+533 EVRVDNKRGY
-545 DVYAEWVHVKVLD
+545 MA
-558 GQYKDKS
+558 
-565 GFIHKQYLTTVP
+565 KQYLSHTQT
-577 PVKK
+577 K

>member
-59 SNTEY
+59 SNTAY
-64 PTDFGSG
+64 PEDLGSG
-71 FLMETEEPAA
+71 FLMEQE
-81 ASGFVTETVH
+81 
-91 ASASPG
+91 SPG
-97 SGFVTESAAPTAD
+97 SGFITDDYAPAD
-110 SEGTQAIIADNAPAP
+110 TEGTQAIMSETAQPPAT
-125 TSTPDASEFTEI
+125 TSDASEFTEI
-137 KKLDV
+137 KKLEDQ
-142 SGAMSDVYSALHLGR
+142 GAMSDVYSALHLGR
-157 RKVIIKRVKPQFR
+157 RKVIIKRIKPQYR
-170 YNKQYIDLF
+170 YNNQYIDLF

-185 GYSLENPGIVH
+185 GYSLENPGVVH

-203 ADGPYYYMEFV
+203 AEGPYYYMEYV

-219 TTFIHV
+219 HDFIHV
-225 EHNTKEDI
+225 EQNTKEEI

-256 DLKPDNIMLTYKGNN
+256 DLKPENIMLTYKGNN

-292 GTPKYAAPELMNRAM
+292 GTPKYAAPELMNRATD
-307 SADQRSDIFSLG
+307 ADQRSDIYALG
-319 VIIIELFTQHSDRR
+319 IIIIEMFTQHPDRR
-333 YLHDIPSEK
+333 YLSQMQSDK
-342 FRAVADKCTMLNPN
+342 FRQVADKCTMLNPN

-371 NGSGSNPMPAWLE
+371 SGNNNPMPPWLE
-384 AKIKEY
+384 AKSKEY

-399 ERAVLDKEIIK
+399 ERAVLDKEIAK
-410 AGVDKDLAEA
+410 AGVDRDLAEA

-426 EKAIARKRKEEL
+426 EKAISRKRKEEL
-438 ERRNRLAQT
+438 DRRNRLAQAST
-447 STKLED
+447 TKLED

-458 RKFLKTLL
+458 RKFVKILI

-471 AAVGTAVYMHFN
+471 AALGTVGYMYYNTGHW
-483 DGRLPWERQATT
+483 PWEQTSTSQQGGDSPDDYFAPGQIVYTT
-495 SSQDVFARGAIIY
+495 
-508 TSGNGVNLRKAA
+508 TNVNLRMLADKE
-520 SLSKENVI
+520 SKLLMTVAKNKPVEV
-528 VSLPK
+528 VSDGYFWV
-533 NTRLEVIVRDQY
+533 EVRVDNKRGY
-545 DVYAEWVHVKVLD
+545 MA
-558 GQYKDKS
+558 
-565 GFIHKQYLTTVP
+565 KQYLSHTQT
-577 PVKK
+577 K